1 MIVSIVAAIGKNG
14 QLGIDNKIPWTLK
27 EDMQNFKDLTLNHHI
42 LMGRRTFESIGGK
55 PLKNRIN
62 LLVTRN
68 KNIDPKGCEVFDCSY
83 KAMDFAKSNKE
94 KEIFIIGGTTI
105 YKFFLDNNL
114 ADKMYITETTYD
126 GNADTFFPN
135 FNLISA
141 LILFCYVFYRRV
153 WSIYLK
159 MFYHIRP
166 KTKKANPFYRLNFLK
181 AKMKYKKEETVPWFL
196 RSCLLP

>member
-1 MIVSIVAAIGKNG
+1 MIVSIIAAIGKNG

-27 EDMQNFKDLTLNHHI
+27 EDMQNFKNLTLNHHI

-68 KNIDPKGCEVFDCSY
+68 KNIDPKGCKVFDCSY

-135 FNLISA
+135 FNKSEWKIVETKDFKKNNKDTCSGRLIVYEK
-141 LILFCYVFYRRV
+141 I
-153 WSIYLK
+153 
-159 MFYHIRP
+159 
-166 KTKKANPFYRLNFLK
+166 
-181 AKMKYKKEETVPWFL
+181 
-196 RSCLLP
+196 

>member
-1 MIVSIVAAIGKNG
+1 MIVSIIAAIGKNG
-14 QLGIDNKIPWTLK
+14 QLGIDNKIPWILK
-27 EDMQNFKDLTLNHHI
+27 EDMQNFKNLTLNHHI

-68 KNIDPKGCEVFDCSY
+68 KNIDPKGCKVFDCSY

-135 FNLISA
+135 FNKSEWKIVETKDFKKNNKDTCSGRLIVYEK
-141 LILFCYVFYRRV
+141 I
-153 WSIYLK
+153 
-159 MFYHIRP
+159 
-166 KTKKANPFYRLNFLK
+166 
-181 AKMKYKKEETVPWFL
+181 
-196 RSCLLP
+196 

>member
-1 MIVSIVAAIGKNG
+1 MIVSIIAAIGKNG

-135 FNLISA
+135 FNKSEWKI
-141 LILFCYVFYRRV
+141 VE
-153 WSIYLK
+153 
-159 MFYHIRP
+159 
-166 KTKKANPFYRLNFLK
+166 TKDF
-181 AKMKYKKEETVPWFL
+181 KKNSEDTCSGWLVVYEKI
-196 RSCLLP
+196 

>member
-68 KNIDPKGCEVFDCSY
+68 KNIDSKGCEVFDCSY

-135 FNLISA
+135 FNKSEWKIVETKDFKKNNKDTCSGRLIVYEK
-141 LILFCYVFYRRV
+141 I
-153 WSIYLK
+153 
-159 MFYHIRP
+159 
-166 KTKKANPFYRLNFLK
+166 
-181 AKMKYKKEETVPWFL
+181 
-196 RSCLLP
+196 

>member
-1 MIVSIVAAIGKNG
+1 MIVSIIAAIGKNG

-27 EDMQNFKDLTLNHHI
+27 EDMQNFKNLTLNHHI

-68 KNIDPKGCEVFDCSY
+68 KNIDPKGCEAFDCSY

-135 FNLISA
+135 FNKSEWKIVETKDFKKNNKDTCSGRLIVYEK
-141 LILFCYVFYRRV
+141 I
-153 WSIYLK
+153 
-159 MFYHIRP
+159 
-166 KTKKANPFYRLNFLK
+166 
-181 AKMKYKKEETVPWFL
+181 
-196 RSCLLP
+196 

>member
-1 MIVSIVAAIGKNG
+1 MIVSIIAAIGKNG

-68 KNIDPKGCEVFDCSY
+68 KNIDPKGCKVFDCSY

-135 FNLISA
+135 FNKSEWKIIETKDFKKNNKDTCSGWLIVYEK
-141 LILFCYVFYRRV
+141 I
-153 WSIYLK
+153 
-159 MFYHIRP
+159 
-166 KTKKANPFYRLNFLK
+166 
-181 AKMKYKKEETVPWFL
+181 
-196 RSCLLP
+196 

>member
-1 MIVSIVAAIGKNG
+1 MIVSIIAAIGKNG

-68 KNIDPKGCEVFDCSY
+68 KNIDPKGCEAFDCSY

-126 GNADTFFPN
+126 GNADAFFPN
-135 FNLISA
+135 FNKSEWKIVETKDFKKNNKDTCSGRLIVYEK
-141 LILFCYVFYRRV
+141 I
-153 WSIYLK
+153 
-159 MFYHIRP
+159 
-166 KTKKANPFYRLNFLK
+166 
-181 AKMKYKKEETVPWFL
+181 
-196 RSCLLP
+196 